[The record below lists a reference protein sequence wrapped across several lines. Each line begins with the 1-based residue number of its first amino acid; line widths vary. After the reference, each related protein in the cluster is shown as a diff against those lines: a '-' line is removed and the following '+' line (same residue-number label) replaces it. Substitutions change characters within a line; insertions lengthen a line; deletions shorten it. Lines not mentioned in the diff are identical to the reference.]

1 MSFNADSAQADQ
13 KPLPILIKHSDLQ
26 YVDAEWGQLTWYAND
41 QLGNA
46 DTLTLG
52 RCLIYQG
59 QANPRH
65 YHPNC
70 DEILT
75 VMQGKI
81 RHTWIDGQE
90 VEMSE
95 GDTIT
100 IPRGM
105 MHQAHNMGMGDAV
118 LLIAFTAANRQ
129 TIGENP

>member
-1 MSFNADSAQADQ
+1 MSDTQNTR
-13 KPLPILIKHSDLQ
+13 LPILVKAADLQ
-26 YVDAEWGQLTWYAND
+26 FVEGEWGQLTWYAND

-52 RCLIYQG
+52 KCVIYPG

-75 VMQGKI
+75 VLQGKI
-81 RHTWIDGQE
+81 RHAWIDGQE
-90 VEMSE
+90 VEMNP

-100 IPRGM
+100 IPQGM
-105 MHQAHNMGMGDAV
+105 MHQARNIGTEDAV
-118 LLIAFTAANRQ
+118 LLIAFTSATRQ
-129 TIGENP
+129 TIGETP